1 MFFSAECQQFSGKI
15 PRPCLNT
22 ALAYGLVSLKQ
33 HNSPSFVTSCQIV
46 ACVVELDGRDNVGW
60 RGWYVSIR
68 LNHINKHEGQTRQE
82 CVIRVGSFDLK
93 PESLTFCDVLYITL
107 ITKAS
112 DAEVSNGYSCRT
124 RPNRSRASSIKTSQ
138 ERYPKTSS

>member
-15 PRPCLNT
+15 PRPCQNT

-124 RPNRSRASSIKTSQ
+124 RPIDL
-138 ERYPKTSS
+138 ELPV